1 MVRDLSS
8 KRLALLIPDLRMG
21 GAEQVALR
29 LMQDWVRDGHEVDLV
44 LLSASGE
51 LLPLVPPSV
60 QVFDLKAPRIRAA
73 IRPLVAYLKD
83 RRPDA
88 VQASMWP
95 VTILAIIAG
104 RLARSRARVLVSE
117 HITLSRQYADLGRLG
132 WLSLKASIRLF
143 YPRADARVAVS
154 NGAANDLA
162 KLSGID
168 RESIAVIYNP
178 VQELS
183 GSVPTKIDAL
193 WGDAKSRILSVGR
206 LKAQKNQRL
215 LIEAFARLPVERR
228 ARLMLLGDGP
238 ELGDLQE
245 LARRLGVDGQVIFRS
260 SDINPG
266 PYYRSADLFVL
277 SSDYE
282 GFGLVIVEALLSGLP
297 VVSTDC
303 ESGPREILG
312 DGEYGALVPCGDAAA
327 LAAAV
332 EAALDAPVDED
343 RQRARGRLFSGADS
357 AQRYLDLMI
366 G

>member
-1 MVRDLSS
+1 MVRDSSS

-51 LLPLVPPSV
+51 LLPLIPPSV

-73 IRPLVAYLKD
+73 IRPLVAYLKK

-95 VTILAIIAG
+95 VTILAIIAR
-104 RLARSRARVLVSE
+104 RLARSRARVVVSE
-117 HITLSRQYADLGRLG
+117 HITLSMQYADLGRLG
-132 WLSLKASIRLF
+132 WLSLKTSLRFF

-154 NGAANDLA
+154 SGAADDLA
-162 KLSGID
+162 KLSGMD
-168 RESIAVIYNP
+168 RGSIAVIYNP
-178 VQELS
+178 IQQLS
-183 GSVPTKIDAL
+183 GSASAQIDAL
-193 WGDAKSRILSVGR
+193 WGDAKSRILNVGT
-206 LKAQKNQRL
+206 LKAQKNQHL
-215 LIEAFARLPVERR
+215 LIEAFARLPAERG

-238 ELGDLQE
+238 LLGELQE
-245 LARRLGVDGQVIFRS
+245 LARRLGVDGKVIFQP
-260 SDINPG
+260 SDTNPG
-266 PYYRSADLFVL
+266 PYYQSADLFVL

-312 DGEYGALVPCGDAAA
+312 DGEFGALVPCGDAAA

-332 EAALDAPVDED
+332 LAALDAAVDKD
-343 RQRARGRLFSGADS
+343 RQKARGQLFSGVDS
-357 AQRYLDLMI
+357 ARRYLDLMI